1 MNGDGKHEYYN
12 NLRRSNFKNITS
24 TSGLVH
30 STAGGFAAAGD
41 YNNDGAVD
49 IFIADVKGK
58 EHLLYKNQGDGT
70 FELDP
75 NWVIVNN
82 SMQKIYG
89 KDVAFLDADNDG
101 YLDILIAGRSD
112 NKQKNETGLRLLYNN
127 GLGEF
132 LDASSLI
139 PDSLGSINKI
149 EIGDF
154 DNDGDEDS
162 RIFVSGKICGFA
174 NNKFWS
180 RKPACCRCCA
190 CIME

>member
-1 MNGDGKHEYYN
+1 
-12 NLRRSNFKNITS
+12 
-24 TSGLVH
+24 
-30 STAGGFAAAGD
+30 
-41 YNNDGAVD
+41 
-49 IFIADVKGK
+49 
-58 EHLLYKNQGDGT
+58 
-70 FELDP
+70 
-75 NWVIVNN
+75 
-82 SMQKIYG
+82 MQKIYG

-154 DNDGDEDS
+154 DNDGDEDIFFVNHHGQIQLLRNDGGNINNFLKIRLTGLRTGSSKNNYFGIGS
-162 RIFVSGKICGFA
+162 RVEVRAAIISSIPKM
-174 NNKFWS
+174 K
-180 RKPACCRCCA
+180 R
-190 CIME
+190 